1 MTYSSPTSASCR
13 QILAPLA
20 SSFDLA
26 FSLFTD
32 FFKLK
37 TQMEWKDRN
46 SKLEVGSERVFTY
59 TPPAPTSPQGCFP
72 EGEEG
77 FW

>member
-20 SSFDLA
+20 SSFELA
-26 FSLFTD
+26 FSLFAD

-37 TQMEWKDRN
+37 THMKWEDRN
-46 SKLEVGSERVFTY
+46 SKLKGASERVFTY
-59 TPPAPTSPQGCFP
+59 TPPAPTLPQGCFP
-72 EGEEG
+72 EAEEV